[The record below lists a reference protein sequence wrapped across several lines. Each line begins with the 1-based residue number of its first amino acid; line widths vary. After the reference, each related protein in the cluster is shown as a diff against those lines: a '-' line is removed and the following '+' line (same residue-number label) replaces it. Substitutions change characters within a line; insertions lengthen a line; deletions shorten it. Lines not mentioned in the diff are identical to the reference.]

1 MTKDELTKLGVPP
14 ELHEDAT
21 LKEIK
26 DVPTAMKVLVDL
38 KSYQGQSIRIPS
50 KEAGA
55 EALAEFHTR
64 LKEKVPSLIDV
75 PTDEAE
81 LGKVED
87 VVLARFGKPKEAKAY
102 PSLTDAKIEVPEG
115 VKIDEDNLRELA
127 FKLKLTKSGYLELAR
142 STVAEQTKRTQLGSE
157 NRKAL
162 KTELGE
168 AFEERLLAAASIA
181 KKLGADEAT
190 IQAVKTGA
198 ADPALTRQYLA
209 AAKLAGT
216 EGEGF
221 GGTTGGGQ
229 GKLTPAEAE
238 AKFNEILRNPAL
250 FDGSDPTHNDVVAKR
265 DYYAKIAWP
274 GANE

>member
-1 MTKDELTKLGVPP
+1 MTSEELAKLGVPP
-14 ELHEDAT
+14 ELHGDAT

-38 KSYQGQSIRIPS
+38 KAYQGSSIRIPS

-55 EALAEFHTR
+55 EALAEFHAR

-75 PTDEAE
+75 PSDEVE

-87 VVLARFGKPKEAKAY
+87 VVLGRFGKPKEAKAY
-102 PSLTDAKIEVPEG
+102 PSLADSKIDVPEG
-115 VKIDEDNLRELA
+115 VKIDEDGLREMA
-127 FKLKLTKSGYLELAR
+127 FKLKLTRSGYLELAR
-142 STVAEQTKRTQLGSE
+142 STVAEQTKRAQLSSE
-157 NRKAL
+157 SRKAL
-162 KTELGE
+162 KAELGE
-168 AFEERLLAAASIA
+168 AFEERLLAAAAIA
-181 KKLGADEAT
+181 KKLGADDAT
-190 IQAVKTGA
+190 VQAVKTGA
-198 ADPALTRQYLA
+198 VDPALARQYIA

-221 GGTTGGGQ
+221 GGNNGNGGGAI
-229 GKLTPAEAE
+229 TPAEAE

-274 GANE
+274 GAHE

>member
-1 MTKDELTKLGVPP
+1 MTSEELTKLGVPP
-14 ELHEDAT
+14 ELHGDAT

-55 EALAEFHTR
+55 EALAEFHAR

-75 PTDEAE
+75 PTDETE

-87 VVLARFGKPKEAKAY
+87 VVLGRFGKPKDAKGY
-102 PSLTDAKIEVPEG
+102 PSLADAKIELPEG

-127 FKLKLTKSGYLELAR
+127 IKLKLTKSGYLELAR
-142 STVAEQTKRTQLGSE
+142 STVAEQTNRVQLGSE
-157 NRKAL
+157 HRKAL

-181 KKLGADEAT
+181 KKLGADDAT
-190 IQAVKTGA
+190 VQAVKNGA

-209 AAKLAGT
+209 AAKLAG
-216 EGEGF
+216 EE
-221 GGTTGGGQ
+221 GGGLGGNSGGGN

-238 AKFNEILRNPAL
+238 QKFNEILRNPAL
-250 FDGSDPTHNDVVAKR
+250 FDGADPTHADLVAKR

-274 GANE
+274 GDHQ